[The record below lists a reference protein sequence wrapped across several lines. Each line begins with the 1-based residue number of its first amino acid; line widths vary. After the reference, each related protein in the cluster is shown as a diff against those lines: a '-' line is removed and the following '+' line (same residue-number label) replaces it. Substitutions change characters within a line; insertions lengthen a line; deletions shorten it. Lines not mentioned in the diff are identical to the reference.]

1 MVVHYTLNICQYID
15 DMPIIRT
22 RLVVVCEAKRFLESN
37 FDIKDLGGVKVTLQI
52 KITKTFS
59 VLEISEEHYV
69 EKILRKFKHYD
80 CDIVFT
86 LYDPNKENKKH
97 SITQQN
103 YALVAV
109 VKCT

>member
-1 MVVHYTLNICQYID
+1 MI
-15 DMPIIRT
+15 
-22 RLVVVCEAKRFLESN
+22 
-37 FDIKDLGGVKVTLQI
+37 LQI

-86 LYDPNKENKKH
+86 LYDSNKENKKH

>member
-1 MVVHYTLNICQYID
+1 MI
-15 DMPIIRT
+15 
-22 RLVVVCEAKRFLESN
+22 
-37 FDIKDLGGVKVTLQI
+37 LQI